1 MKIKFRNKAIAL
13 LLLTVFVIYAVFN
26 YIVFPA
32 NKEVDKLKNEKE
44 KVEAM
49 LSDIE
54 PLLKETEE
62 KQEKKEEVYEK
73 YDLIKFA
80 EASKTATSEEFLVY
94 IGKSAETNNVKVTGF
109 SDLGNTFEDGI
120 YRACYDIELSGTP
133 FAINHVL
140 QDLDTMGIE
149 CSVGSVSFRQDK
161 EYDYLKRFFD
171 SETNLNWYTEPEEEE
186 KEPEKKEDA
195 LVEQQPTEQQPVP
208 QAPAEPIS
216 PPQTESVKPKPE
228 QNEPIH
234 KNEKVEAESVE
245 PGGQEGIVIPDDDS
259 IENRLDELLK
269 LSSFNPYYKVIPLT
283 NTTVITE
290 NPYTNEMRLSFT
302 VCLIMFN
309 EPSPE
314 TSFIN
319 IENAEESEETEE
331 DDEVF

>member
-1 MKIKFRNKAIAL
+1 MKIKFRDKVIAV

-26 YIVFPA
+26 YVVFPA
-32 NKEVDKLKNEKE
+32 NKEVDKLKEKKE
-44 KVEAM
+44 KVEAKQ
-49 LSDIE
+49 SDIE

-62 KQEKKEEVYEK
+62 KLLQKDKVYEK

-94 IGKSAETNNVKVTGF
+94 IGQSAETNNVKVTGF
-109 SDLGNTFEDGI
+109 SDLGNSFEDGI

-133 FAINHVL
+133 FAITHVI
-140 QDLDTMGIE
+140 QDLDKMGIE

-171 SETNLNWYTEPEEEE
+171 TETNLNWYTEPEEEE
-186 KEPEKKEDA
+186 EPENKEDA
-195 LVEQQPTEQQPVP
+195 LAQQPTEQQPIP
-208 QAPAEPIS
+208 QAPAEPIN

-228 QNEPIH
+228 KNETIH
-234 KNEKVEAESVE
+234 KNEKVEAETVE
-245 PGGQEGIVIPDDDS
+245 PGGQQGIVIPDDES
-259 IENRLDELLK
+259 IEDRLDELLK
-269 LSSFNPYYKVIPLT
+269 LSSFNPYYRIMPLT

-314 TSFIN
+314 TSFISPP
-319 IENAEESEETEE
+319 ESEESEETEE
-331 DDEVF
+331 VDEVF